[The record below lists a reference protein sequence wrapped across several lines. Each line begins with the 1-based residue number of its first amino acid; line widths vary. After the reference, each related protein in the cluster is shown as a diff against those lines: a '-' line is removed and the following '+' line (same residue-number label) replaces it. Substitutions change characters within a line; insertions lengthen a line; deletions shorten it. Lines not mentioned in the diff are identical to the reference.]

1 VTGAYFRDRTG
12 TCGCLVPGCNW
23 RHQIDPNQGLS
34 PEESVEAAHTL
45 LARHRET
52 SHPYLQLQVQKCPLR
67 GCAWEDSDWSTP
79 GVPYRQ
85 STRRLQ
91 KNWSKHMTTE
101 HPTVRGPGTI
111 QVVMELYPPDS
122 PSSDGREIASGALH
136 DLPEDG
142 VPIVSARGEIVGRVS
157 ELREE
162 NGWAI
167 AEGFLR
173 EDLINP
179 REAESLWR
187 GRTLPVSFAVDPDP
201 YTVQGDRP
209 LYVRAARLRNVR
221 VEEADVTVW
230 EGTGMRALHPRPEA
244 NLEPPAVGETR
255 SVAQSIDDAAIKAA
269 MMSLDTALRPVRD
282 ALEEWVRVM
291 APAVQAAAQAL
302 VEISRNIQ
310 KPQPMV
316 IRVAQADADFLEE
329 RAAPVSRYT
338 CTCGGMPVPHVP
350 GGPNCLQRPPGEWA
364 MDPQSRPLDYA
375 PEAGRIVP
383 GPGFEDRIRTMSE
396 TVLTGREGW
405 TDRQRRAEYAV
416 TPVTHHEGDG
426 CTESG
431 EGFPEHEVST
441 RNPETQEPPEAQG

>member
-1 VTGAYFRDRTG
+1 MTGAYFRDRTG
-12 TCGCLVPGCNW
+12 MCVCLVPGCDW
-23 RHQIDPNQGLS
+23 RHQIDPNQGLD
-34 PEESVEAAHTL
+34 PEQSVEIAHALITG
-45 LARHRET
+45 HRQT
-52 SHPYLQLQVQKCPLR
+52 AHPYLQLQVQKCPLR
-67 GCAWEDSDWSTP
+67 GCAWQDSDWSTP
-79 GVPYRQ
+79 GIPYRQ
-85 STRRLQ
+85 STHRLQ
-91 KNWSKHMTTE
+91 KNWSKHMTDA

-201 YTVQGDRP
+201 YTTQGDRP

-230 EGTGMRALHPRPEA
+230 EGTGMRALHPRHEA
-244 NLEPPAVGETR
+244 NPEPPVKGETR
-255 SVAQSIDDAAIKAA
+255 NVALIADDVSLKAA
-269 MMSLDTALRPVRD
+269 VMSLDTALRPLRD
-282 ALEEWVRVM
+282 ALEEWARVM
-291 APAVQAAAQAL
+291 APAVQAASQAL

-310 KPQPMV
+310 KPEPMV
-316 IRVAQADADFLEE
+316 IKVAAADADFLAEH
-329 RAAPVSRYT
+329 AAPVSRYT
-338 CTCGGMPVPHVP
+338 CTCDGMPVPHVP
-350 GGPNCLQRPPGEWA
+350 GGPNCLRRPPSAQYWDGLYG
-364 MDPQSRPLDYA
+364 QV
-375 PEAGRIVP
+375 PEEEPRIVP
-383 GPGFEDRIRTMSE
+383 GPGFEDRIRAMSE
-396 TVLTGREGW
+396 TVLTAREGW
-405 TDRQRRAEYAV
+405 TDQQRRAEYAV
-416 TPVTHHEGDG
+416 TPPPAERPGVEADHWLEGDD
-426 CTESG
+426 
-431 EGFPEHEVST
+431 EVST
-441 RNPETQEPPEAQG
+441 RNPETQEPPETQA